1 MYLVRVFFPTFL
13 SGHHSYEGAEHKT
26 TGGVHVQCVEEAGL
40 RRGLPLALPV
50 HRLKQPIPDTT
61 PPPPSRGGGAKP
73 NHSRRPPL
81 PPVPSYS
88 APCLVIQV
96 CLHFQRNQYNLIPID
111 FYWWNIWFNTYRI
124 HTCMRERTR
133 TLVSIS
139 VFFLPPFLPS
149 VECDD
154 RCIITVNLYMIPL
167 VYQESLTPLSPLQLI
182 LSNEREQHSCIHCST
197 LFLTVKTFIL
207 QCI

>member
-1 MYLVRVFFPTFL
+1 MHLFRFFPPTFL
-13 SGHHSYEGAEHKT
+13 TGHHSHEGAEHKT
-26 TGGVHVQCVEEAGL
+26 TGGVHVQRVEEAGL

-50 HRLKQPIPDTT
+50 HRLKQPTPDTTT
-61 PPPPSRGGGAKP
+61 PPPHHHREEWAVKP
-73 NHSRRPPL
+73 NRSRCPPL

-88 APCLVIQV
+88 IAPCLVIQV

-111 FYWWNIWFNTYRI
+111 FYWWNIWFSTYRI
-124 HTCMRERTR
+124 HTCMRVC

-149 VECDD
+149 VKCDD

-167 VYQESLTPLSPLQLI
+167 VYQESLMPRTPLQLI
-182 LSNEREQHSCIHCST
+182 LSNERAA
-197 LFLTVKTFIL
+197 
-207 QCI
+207 